1 MTKQKSQDPNQVHS
15 SKEKMIPV
23 AEGSLHGKP
32 PGAPGPSRQ
41 AADRQGGDFG
51 GSEQG
56 ERGAPGSQQA
66 GWSSRQQAER
76 MKARAEEERL
86 GTQQQSGYG
95 GSEQNQRAGSQESA
109 RGPSGSQQSSPRSQ
123 PQHGAAAEQ
132 PVNAGKRHSK
142 SGDDRA

>member
-1 MTKQKSQDPNQVHS
+1 MTKRNSQDGNQVHS
-15 SKEKMIPV
+15 SKEKINPV
-23 AEGSLHGKP
+23 AEGSLRGKP

-41 AADRQGGDFG
+41 ADDRQGGGFG

-56 ERGAPGSQQA
+56 ERGGPGSQQA

-76 MKARAEEERL
+76 MRARAEEERL
-86 GTQQQSGYG
+86 GAQQQSGYG

-109 RGPSGSQQSSPRSQ
+109 RGPAGSEQSSPQSQ
-123 PQHGAAAEQ
+123 PQHGGAAEQ

-142 SGDDRA
+142 EGDDRG